1 MARTTIKNSTLFYH
15 DWLRAF
21 EKMSDE
27 DVGKIT
33 KALLLLDSEGVRT
46 TFEDNPI
53 LDIIFSQF
61 SSTVERNRE
70 KYDESCQ
77 KRSDAAKKRE
87 AQKITTST
95 ILHNCDDR
103 IRKDSD
109 SDSDSDTDKDSDKRR
124 VVSGG
129 EWSGKDTPAP
139 AADTTTTTELQ
150 SQIVNEWNSHDFVQ
164 KVKRVDSPRKRW
176 ERTEMAIAVSGGPDA
191 FLNVLRSLDDQAYL
205 RKQPDNGYMVMY
217 DWLTQPEVFQNV
229 LEGKYEKERSKF
241 GDGWEVVEYDKA
253 GG

>member
-103 IRKDSD
+103 IREERIGEDRRGEEKIDSIAMEQPIL
-109 SDSDSDTDKDSDKRR
+109 DKI
-124 VVSGG
+124 
-129 EWSGKDTPAP
+129 
-139 AADTTTTTELQ
+139 LL
-150 SQIVNEWNSHDFVQ
+150 EWNSR
-164 KVKRVDSPRKRW
+164 KVTRKIGQSIRPMTS
-176 ERTEMAIAVSGGPDA
+176 RYDAIRILLAAYS
-191 FLNVLRSLDDQAYL
+191 FEQFISTIRSLDEQE
-205 RKQPDNGYMVMY
+205 
-217 DWLTQPEVFQNV
+217 WLVQRLKERNIHVDFDSFLKPENFKNYF
-229 LEGKYEKERSKF
+229 EGKYKDVYKEEKRKPASKFSNFEERSYS
-241 GDGWEVVEYDKA
+241 ENQYDA
-253 GG
+253 LEQAMGG